1 MAEESDADKTEE
13 PSPRK
18 LEEARKKG
26 EGAKSQDIPQ
36 LLSLAGAFGVM
47 AIAGGWMC
55 RDIALR
61 LLPFIQHPESYDLH
75 AGGSQQVLSQAL
87 QAGAPIL
94 LTVLLVAGLSGAV
107 GHIMQSGFQMTPS
120 LLAPKFDKLNP
131 MAGLKRM
138 FGVDGFIQ
146 FAKSAIKVIVTGAI
160 AWWVLKPHASELE
173 GLVSMSPMA
182 MLPASQALLKALFF
196 AVLAFLGVTAGA
208 DYIIQRRR
216 FMQKMR
222 MTREELKDEFKQTEG
237 DPHIKA
243 KLKQQR
249 VERSRRRMM
258 QNVPGATVVV
268 MNPTHYA
275 VALRYEAGETA
286 APECVAKGVDA
297 LALRIRQVAEDAGVP
312 IIEDPPL
319 ARALYAAVE
328 VDETIPQQHYE
339 AVAKI
344 IGFIL
349 GAAQKRAARATSAAN
364 L

>member
-1 MAEESDADKTEE
+1 MAEEPAGDKTEE

-26 EGAKSQDIPQ
+26 EVAKSQDIPQ
-36 LLSLAGAFGVM
+36 LLSLTGAFGVM

-55 RDIALR
+55 RDIAMR
-61 LLPFIQHPESYDLH
+61 LLPFIQHPDSYDLH
-75 AGGSQQVLSQAL
+75 GGGGSQVLYQAL
-87 QAGAPIL
+87 MAGAPIL
-94 LTVLLVAGLSGAV
+94 LTVLLTAGVCGAA
-107 GHIMQSGFQMTPS
+107 GHILQVGFMITPS
-120 LLAPKFDKLNP
+120 SLAPKFEKLNP
-131 MAGLKRM
+131 MSGFKRLFGL
-138 FGVDGFIQ
+138 DGAIQ
-146 FAKSAIKVIVTGAI
+146 FVKSAVKVLVTGAI
-160 AWWVLKPHASELE
+160 AWFVLKPHASELE

-182 MLPASQALLKALFF
+182 MLPASEALLKALFF

-222 MTREELKDEFKQTEG
+222 MTREELKDEFKQSEG

-249 VERSRRRMM
+249 IERSRRRMM
-258 QNVPGATVVV
+258 QNVPNATVVV

-312 IIEDPPL
+312 IIEDAPL